1 MSLVLILLLIVLFIV
16 AATAHFKLNPFLT
29 LLCAA
34 FIAAFAYGLPLRD
47 IESTIRGGFGN
58 IMGNIGLVIVLG
70 TLIGVILERTGAA
83 ITMARSII
91 SLLGERFP
99 LLTMSLVG
107 YMVAIPVFCDSGFV
121 ILNSLKRSLARSL
134 KTSPVAMSVALSTGL
149 FATHTLVP
157 PTPGPIAAAGNLGIG
172 GNLGVV
178 MVAGLAFALLAAFSG
193 LLWARRCGNLR
204 SNELAEEQMAGKE
217 RATAEGHNAPSQPC
231 AGASADLPAYL
242 PSSLPPPLLAFM
254 PIVLPILLIC
264 LGSVANFPTEMLGR
278 GALYEALNFLGKP
291 MIALLVGLGLA
302 LFLLRA
308 GNRLQSLGECT
319 EAGIKIAAPIL
330 LVTGAG
336 GAFGAVL
343 AATPLGDYLGSSLSA
358 LGLGVLV
365 PFLVAAALKSAQG
378 SSTVAM
384 VAGSALIAPLLG
396 QLGLD
401 SDAGRVLCVMA
412 IGAGAMTVSHVN
424 DSYFWVVSQFS
435 RMDVATAVRAH
446 TLATLMMGLVTIS
459 AVWLSALILL

>member
-16 AATAHFKLNPFLT
+16 VATAHFKLNPFLT
-29 LLCAA
+29 LLSAA
-34 FIAAFAYGLPLRD
+34 FVAAFAYGLPLRD
-47 IESTIRGGFGN
+47 IESIIRGGFGN
-58 IMGNIGLVIVLG
+58 IMGNIGLVIVVG

-91 SLLGERFP
+91 GLLGERFP

-107 YMVAIPVFCDSGFV
+107 YIVAIPVFCDSGFV
-121 ILNSLKRSLARSL
+121 ILNSLKRSLARTL
-134 KTSPVAMSVALSTGL
+134 TTSPVAMTVALSTGL

-157 PTPGPIAAAGNLGIG
+157 PTPGPIAAAGNLGLG
-172 GNLGVV
+172 GNLGLV
-178 MVAGLAFALLAAFSG
+178 MVAGLAFALLAALGG
-193 LLWARRCGNLR
+193 LFWARRCSQLH
-204 SNELAEEQMAGKE
+204 SDELDQEQ
-217 RATAEGHNAPSQPC
+217 TDDAPD
-231 AGASADLPAYL
+231 ALASVDLPSPA
-242 PSSLPPPLLAFM
+242 LAF
-254 PIVLPILLIC
+254 LPILLPIVLIC
-264 LGSVANFPTEMLGR
+264 LGSLANFPTELLGR

-291 MIALLVGLGLA
+291 MIALLVGLGVA
-302 LFLLRA
+302 LLLLRP
-308 GNRLQSLGECT
+308 GHRLQHLGEYT
-319 EAGIKIAAPIL
+319 ESGLKIAAPIL

-358 LGLGVLV
+358 LGLGLWV
-365 PFLVAAALKSAQG
+365 PFLVATALKCAQG
-378 SSTVAM
+378 SSTVAL
-384 VAGSALIAPLLG
+384 VAGSALIAPLLS

-435 RMDVATAVRAH
+435 RMNVATAVRAH
-446 TLATLMMGLVTIS
+446 TMATLIMGLATMA
-459 AVWLSALILL
+459 AVWLSSLVLL

>member
-1 MSLVLILLLIVLFIV
+1 MSLVLILLMIVLFIV
-16 AATAHFKLNPFLT
+16 VATAHFKLNPFLT

-70 TLIGVILERTGAA
+70 TLIGVILERSGAA

-121 ILNSLKRSLARSL
+121 ILNSLKRSLACSL

-157 PTPGPIAAAGNLGIG
+157 PTPGPIAAAGNLGMG
-172 GNLGVV
+172 GNLGLV
-178 MVAGLAFALLAAFSG
+178 MVAGLVFALL
-193 LLWARRCGNLR
+193 L
-204 SNELAEEQMAGKE
+204 
-217 RATAEGHNAPSQPC
+217 
-231 AGASADLPAYL
+231 LPA
-242 PSSLPPPLLAFM
+242 
-254 PIVLPILLIC
+254 
-264 LGSVANFPTEMLGR
+264 GH
-278 GALYEALNFLGKP
+278 
-291 MIALLVGLGLA
+291 
-302 LFLLRA
+302 
-308 GNRLQSLGECT
+308 RLQRLGECT
-319 EAGIKIAAPIL
+319 ESGIKIAAPIL

-384 VAGSALIAPLLG
+384 VAGSALIAPLLP

-401 SDAGRVLCVMA
+401 SDTGRVLCVMA

-435 RMDVATAVRAH
+435 RMDVATAVRTH
-446 TLATLMMGLVTIS
+446 TMTTLMMGLVTIS
-459 AVWLSALILL
+459 AVWLSSLVLL

>member
-1 MSLVLILLLIVLFIV
+1 MTLILILLMIVVFIV
-16 AATAHFKLNPFLT
+16 VATAHFKLNPFLT

-70 TLIGVILERTGAA
+70 TLIGVILERSGAA

-134 KTSPVAMSVALSTGL
+134 KTSPVAMRVALSTGL

-157 PTPGPIAAAGNLGIG
+157 PTPGPIAAAGNLGMG
-172 GNLGVV
+172 GNLGLV
-178 MVAGLAFALLAAFSG
+178 MVAGLVFALLAAFSG
-193 LLWARRCGNLR
+193 LLWARRCGQLH
-204 SNELAEEQMAGKE
+204 SDELAEDQ
-217 RATAEGHNAPSQPC
+217 
-231 AGASADLPAYL
+231 ADLHADSHADLSL
-242 PSSLPPPLLAFM
+242 PSPLLAFT
-254 PIVLPILLIC
+254 PILLPILLIC
-264 LGSVANFPTEMLGR
+264 LGSVANFPTELLGR

-291 MIALLVGLGLA
+291 MIALLVGLGFA
-302 LFLLRA
+302 LLLLRT
-308 GNRLQSLGECT
+308 GNRLQRLGECT
-319 EAGIKIAAPIL
+319 ETGLKISAPIL

-384 VAGSALIAPLLG
+384 VAGSALIAPLLP

-401 SDAGRVLCVMA
+401 SDTGRVLCVMA

-435 RMDVATAVRAH
+435 RMDVATAVRSH
-446 TLATLMMGLVTIS
+446 TMATLIMGLVIIS
-459 AVWLSALILL
+459 AVWLSSLVLL

>member
-1 MSLVLILLLIVLFIV
+1 MTLILILLMIVLFIV
-16 AATAHFKLNPFLT
+16 VATAHFKLNPFLT

-70 TLIGVILERTGAA
+70 TLIGVILERSGAA
-83 ITMARSII
+83 ITMARSMI

-157 PTPGPIAAAGNLGIG
+157 PTPGPIAAAGNLGMG
-172 GNLGVV
+172 GNLGLV
-178 MVAGLAFALLAAFSG
+178 MVAGLVFALLAAFSG
-193 LLWARRCGNLR
+193 LLWARRCGQLH
-204 SNELAEEQMAGKE
+204 SDELAEDQ
-217 RATAEGHNAPSQPC
+217 
-231 AGASADLPAYL
+231 ADLHADSHADLSL
-242 PSSLPPPLLAFM
+242 PSPLLAFT
-254 PIVLPILLIC
+254 PILLPILLIC
-264 LGSVANFPTEMLGR
+264 LGSVANFPTELLGR

-291 MIALLVGLGLA
+291 MIALLVGLGFA
-302 LFLLRA
+302 LLLLPT
-308 GNRLQSLGECT
+308 GNRLQRLGEST
-319 EAGIKIAAPIL
+319 ENGLKIAAPIL

-358 LGLGVLV
+358 LGLGVWV

-384 VAGSALIAPLLG
+384 VAGSALIAPLLP

-401 SDAGRVLCVMA
+401 SDTGRVLCVMA

-435 RMDVATAVRAH
+435 RMDVATAVRSH
-446 TLATLMMGLVTIS
+446 TMATLIMGLVTIS
-459 AVWLSALILL
+459 AVWLSSLVLL

>member
-1 MSLVLILLLIVLFIV
+1 MTLILILLMIVVFIV
-16 AATAHFKLNPFLT
+16 VATAHFKLNPFLT

-70 TLIGVILERTGAA
+70 TLIGVILERSGAA

-157 PTPGPIAAAGNLGIG
+157 PTPGPIAAAGNLGMG
-172 GNLGVV
+172 GNLGLV
-178 MVAGLAFALLAAFSG
+178 MVAGLVFALLAAFSG
-193 LLWARRCGNLR
+193 LLWARRCGQLH
-204 SNELAEEQMAGKE
+204 SDELAEDQ
-217 RATAEGHNAPSQPC
+217 
-231 AGASADLPAYL
+231 ADLHADSHADLSL
-242 PSSLPPPLLAFM
+242 PSPLLAFT
-254 PIVLPILLIC
+254 PILLPILLIC
-264 LGSVANFPTEMLGR
+264 LGSVANFPTELLGR

-291 MIALLVGLGLA
+291 MIALLVGLGFA
-302 LFLLRA
+302 LLLLRT
-308 GNRLQSLGECT
+308 GNRLQRLGECT
-319 EAGIKIAAPIL
+319 ETGLKISAPIL

-384 VAGSALIAPLLG
+384 VAGSALIAPLLP

-401 SDAGRVLCVMA
+401 SDTGRVLCVMA

-435 RMDVATAVRAH
+435 RMDVATAVRSH
-446 TLATLMMGLVTIS
+446 TMATLIMGLVIIS
-459 AVWLSALILL
+459 AVWLSSLVLL

>member
-1 MSLVLILLLIVLFIV
+1 MTLILILLMIVLFIV
-16 AATAHFKLNPFLT
+16 VATAHFKLNPFLT

-70 TLIGVILERTGAA
+70 TLIGVILERSGAA

-157 PTPGPIAAAGNLGIG
+157 PTPGPIAAAGNLGMG
-172 GNLGVV
+172 GNLGLV
-178 MVAGLAFALLAAFSG
+178 MVAGLVFALLAAFSG
-193 LLWARRCGNLR
+193 LLWARRCGQLH
-204 SNELAEEQMAGKE
+204 SDELAEDQ
-217 RATAEGHNAPSQPC
+217 
-231 AGASADLPAYL
+231 ADLHADSHADLSL
-242 PSSLPPPLLAFM
+242 PSPLLAFT
-254 PIVLPILLIC
+254 PILLPILLIC
-264 LGSVANFPTEMLGR
+264 LGSVANFPTELLGR

-291 MIALLVGLGLA
+291 MIALLVGLCFA
-302 LFLLRA
+302 LLLLRT
-308 GNRLQSLGECT
+308 GNRLQRLGECT
-319 EAGIKIAAPIL
+319 ETGLKISAPIL

-358 LGLGVLV
+358 LGLGVWV

-384 VAGSALIAPLLG
+384 VAGSALIAPLLP

-401 SDAGRVLCVMA
+401 SDTGRVLCVMA

-435 RMDVATAVRAH
+435 RMDVATAVRSH
-446 TLATLMMGLVTIS
+446 TMATLIMGLVTIS
-459 AVWLSALILL
+459 AVWLSSLVLL

>member
-1 MSLVLILLLIVLFIV
+1 MSLVMILLLIVLFIV
-16 AATAHFKLNPFLT
+16 AATAQFKLNPFLT

-47 IESTIRGGFGN
+47 IESTIRGGFGT

-91 SLLGERFP
+91 GLLGERFP

-172 GNLGVV
+172 GNLGLV
-178 MVAGLAFALLAAFSG
+178 MVAGLAFALLAALCG
-193 LLWARRCGNLR
+193 LLWARRCGNLH
-204 SNELAEEQMAGKE
+204 SDELAEAQMLGKE
-217 RATAEGHNAPSQPC
+217 HTTAEGHNVTHKAFMD
-231 AGASADLPAYL
+231 ASAYP
-242 PSSLPPPLLAFM
+242 PSSLPSPLLAFT
-254 PIVLPILLIC
+254 PILLPILLIF
-264 LGSVANFPTEMLGR
+264 LGSVANFPTEPLAR

-291 MIALLVGLGLA
+291 MIALLVGLGFA
-302 LFLLRA
+302 LLLLRA
-308 GNRLQSLGECT
+308 GNRLQGLGECT
-319 EAGIKIAAPIL
+319 ESGIKIAAPIL

-384 VAGSALIAPLLG
+384 VAGSALIAPLLP

-401 SDAGRVLCVMA
+401 SDPGRVLCVMA

>member
-16 AATAHFKLNPFLT
+16 VATAHFKLNPFLT

-70 TLIGVILERTGAA
+70 NLIGVLLERSGAA

-134 KTSPVAMSVALSTGL
+134 KTAPVAMTVALSTGL

-157 PTPGPIAAAGNLGIG
+157 PTPGPIAAAGNLGIS
-172 GNLGVV
+172 GNLGLV
-178 MVAGLAFALLAAFSG
+178 MVAGLMFALLAAFSG
-193 LLWARRCGNLR
+193 LMWARRCGTLH
-204 SNELAEEQMAGKE
+204 SDELAETHAVTDMPDAL
-217 RATAEGHNAPSQPC
+217 TSF
-231 AGASADLPAYL
+231 D
-242 PSSLPPPLLAFM
+242 LPPPLLAFT
-254 PIVLPILLIC
+254 PILLPILLIC
-264 LGSVANFPTEMLGR
+264 LGSVANFPTELLGR
-278 GALYEALNFLGKP
+278 GVLYEALNFLGKP
-291 MIALLVGLGLA
+291 MIALLVGLGFA
-302 LFLLRA
+302 LLLLPI
-308 GNRLQSLGECT
+308 GNRLHRLGECT
-319 EAGIKIAAPIL
+319 ESGLKIAAPIL

-336 GAFGAVL
+336 GAFGAVV

-358 LGLGVLV
+358 LGLGVWV

-384 VAGSALIAPLLG
+384 VAGSALIAPLLV

-401 SDAGRVLCVMA
+401 SDIGRVLCVMA

-446 TLATLMMGLVTIS
+446 TVATLMMGLVTIS
-459 AVWLSALILL
+459 AVWLSSLILL

>member
-1 MSLVLILLLIVLFIV
+1 MTLILILLLIVLLIV
-16 AATAHFKLNPFLT
+16 VATAHFKLNPFLT

-99 LLTMSLVG
+99 LLTLSLVG

-134 KTSPVAMSVALSTGL
+134 KTSPVAMTVALSTGL

-157 PTPGPIAAAGNLGIG
+157 PTPGPIAAAGNLGMG
-172 GNLGVV
+172 GNLGLV
-178 MVAGLAFALLAAFSG
+178 MVAGLVFALMAAFSG
-193 LLWARRCGNLR
+193 LLWARRCGHLH
-204 SNELAEEQMAGKE
+204 SDELAQEHA
-217 RATAEGHNAPSQPC
+217 ATEIPDALTTV
-231 AGASADLPAYL
+231 DLPSPLMAFTPILL
-242 PSSLPPPLLAFM
+242 P
-254 PIVLPILLIC
+254 VLLIC
-264 LGSVANFPTEMLGR
+264 LGSVANFPTDLLGR

-291 MIALLVGLGLA
+291 LVALLLGLGFA
-302 LFLLRA
+302 LLLLRT
-308 GNRLQSLGECT
+308 GHRLQRLSECT
-319 EAGIKIAAPIL
+319 EIGLKISAPIL

-358 LGLGVLV
+358 LGLGVWV

-384 VAGSALIAPLLG
+384 VAGSALIAPLLP

-401 SDAGRVLCVMA
+401 SDTGRVLCVMA

-435 RMDVATAVRAH
+435 RMDVATAVRSH
-446 TLATLMMGLVTIS
+446 TMATLMMGLLTIS
-459 AVWLSALILL
+459 AVWLSSWVLL

>member
-1 MSLVLILLLIVLFIV
+1 VTLILILLLIVLFIV
-16 AATAHFKLNPFLT
+16 VATAHFELNPFLT

-70 TLIGVILERTGAA
+70 TLIGVILERSGAA

-107 YMVAIPVFCDSGFV
+107 YIVAIPVFCDSAFV

-134 KTSPVAMSVALSTGL
+134 KTSPVAITVALSTGL

-172 GNLGVV
+172 DNLGLV

-193 LLWARRCGNLR
+193 LLWAHRCRHLL
-204 SNELAEEQMAGKE
+204 SDELAEDQ
-217 RATAEGHNAPSQPC
+217 
-231 AGASADLPAYL
+231 ADSLIDLTLPT
-242 PSSLPPPLLAFM
+242 PLLAFT
-254 PIVLPILLIC
+254 PLLLPILLIC
-264 LGSVANFPTEMLGR
+264 LGSVANFPTEPLGR
-278 GALYEALNFLGKP
+278 GVLHETLNFLGKP
-291 MIALLVGLGLA
+291 MIALLVGFGFA
-302 LFLLRA
+302 LLLLRT
-308 GNRLQSLGECT
+308 GNRLQRLSECT
-319 EAGIKIAAPIL
+319 ETGLKISAPIL

-365 PFLVAAALKSAQG
+365 PFLVSAALKSAQG

-384 VAGSALIAPLLG
+384 VAGSALIAPLLV

-401 SDAGRVLCVMA
+401 SDIGRVLCVMA
-412 IGAGAMTVSHVN
+412 LGAGAMTVSHVN

-446 TLATLMMGLVTIS
+446 TTATLAMGLITIT
-459 AVWLSALILL
+459 AVWLSSLVLL

>member
-1 MSLVLILLLIVLFIV
+1 MTLILILLMIVLFIV
-16 AATAHFKLNPFLT
+16 VATAHFKLNPFLT

-70 TLIGVILERTGAA
+70 TLIGVILERSGAA

-157 PTPGPIAAAGNLGIG
+157 PTPGPIAAAGNLGMG
-172 GNLGVV
+172 GNLGLV
-178 MVAGLAFALLAAFSG
+178 MVAGLVFALLAAFSG
-193 LLWARRCGNLR
+193 LLWARRCAQLH
-204 SNELAEEQMAGKE
+204 SDELAEDQ
-217 RATAEGHNAPSQPC
+217 
-231 AGASADLPAYL
+231 ADLHADSHADLSL
-242 PSSLPPPLLAFM
+242 PSPLLAFT
-254 PIVLPILLIC
+254 PILLPILLIC
-264 LGSVANFPTEMLGR
+264 LGSVANFPTELLGR
-278 GALYEALNFLGKP
+278 GALYETLNFLGKP
-291 MIALLVGLGLA
+291 MIALLVGLGFA
-302 LFLLRA
+302 LLLLPT
-308 GNRLQSLGECT
+308 GNRLQRLGEST
-319 EAGIKIAAPIL
+319 ENGLKIAAPIL

-358 LGLGVLV
+358 LGLGVWV

-384 VAGSALIAPLLG
+384 VAGSALIAPLLP

-401 SDAGRVLCVMA
+401 SDTGRVLCVMA

-435 RMDVATAVRAH
+435 RMDVATAVRSH
-446 TLATLMMGLVTIS
+446 TMATLIMGLVTIS
-459 AVWLSALILL
+459 AVWLSSLVLL

>member
-16 AATAHFKLNPFLT
+16 VATAHFKLNPFLT
-29 LLCAA
+29 LLSAA
-34 FIAAFAYGLPLRD
+34 FVAAFAYGLPLRD
-47 IESTIRGGFGN
+47 IESIIRGGFGN
-58 IMGNIGLVIVLG
+58 IIGNIGLVIVLG

-91 SLLGERFP
+91 GLLGERFP

-107 YMVAIPVFCDSGFV
+107 YIVAIPVFCDSGFV
-121 ILNSLKRSLARSL
+121 ILNSLKRSLARTL
-134 KTSPVAMSVALSTGL
+134 TTSPVAMTVALSTGL

-157 PTPGPIAAAGNLGIG
+157 PTPGPIAAAGNLGLG
-172 GNLGVV
+172 GNLGLV
-178 MVAGLAFALLAAFSG
+178 MVAGLAFALLAALGG
-193 LLWARRCGNLR
+193 LFWARRCNQLH
-204 SNELAEEQMAGKE
+204 SDELDQEQ
-217 RATAEGHNAPSQPC
+217 TDDAPD
-231 AGASADLPAYL
+231 ALALIDLPSPA
-242 PSSLPPPLLAFM
+242 LAF
-254 PIVLPILLIC
+254 LPILLPIVLIC
-264 LGSVANFPTEMLGR
+264 LGSLANFPTELLGR

-291 MIALLVGLGLA
+291 MIALLVGLGVA
-302 LFLLRA
+302 LLLLRP
-308 GNRLQSLGECT
+308 GHRLQHLGEYT
-319 EAGIKIAAPIL
+319 ESGLKIAAPIL

-358 LGLGVLV
+358 LGLGLWV
-365 PFLVAAALKSAQG
+365 PFLVAAALKCAQG
-378 SSTVAM
+378 SSTVAL
-384 VAGSALIAPLLG
+384 VAGSALIAPLLS

-435 RMDVATAVRAH
+435 RMNVATAVRAH
-446 TLATLMMGLVTIS
+446 TMATLIMGLATMA
-459 AVWLSALILL
+459 AVWLSSLVLL

>member
-1 MSLVLILLLIVLFIV
+1 MSLILILLLIVLFIV
-16 AATAHFKLNPFLT
+16 VATAHFKLNPFLT

-34 FIAAFAYGLPLRD
+34 FVAAFAYGLPLRE

-58 IMGNIGLVIVLG
+58 IMGNLGLVIVLG
-70 TLIGVILERTGAA
+70 TLIGVILERSGAA

-157 PTPGPIAAAGNLGIG
+157 PTPGPIAAAGNLGMG
-172 GNLGVV
+172 GNLGLV
-178 MVAGLAFALLAAFSG
+178 MVAGLVFALLAAFSG
-193 LLWARRCGNLR
+193 LLWARRCGQLH
-204 SNELAEEQMAGKE
+204 SDELAEDQ
-217 RATAEGHNAPSQPC
+217 AELHADSH
-231 AGASADLPAYL
+231 ADLSL
-242 PSSLPPPLLAFM
+242 PSPLLAFT
-254 PIVLPILLIC
+254 PILLPILLIC
-264 LGSVANFPTEMLGR
+264 LGSVANFPTELLGR
-278 GALYEALNFLGKP
+278 GAMYEALNFLGKP
-291 MIALLVGLGLA
+291 MIALLVGLGFA
-302 LFLLRA
+302 LLLLRT
-308 GNRLQSLGECT
+308 GHRLQRLGECT
-319 EAGIKIAAPIL
+319 ETGLKISAPIL

-384 VAGSALIAPLLG
+384 VAGSALIAPLLP

-401 SDAGRVLCVMA
+401 SDTGRVLCVMA

-435 RMDVATAVRAH
+435 GMDVATAVRSH
-446 TLATLMMGLVTIS
+446 TMATLIMGLVTIS
-459 AVWLSALILL
+459 AVWLSSLVLF

>member
-1 MSLVLILLLIVLFIV
+1 MTLILILLMIVLFIV
-16 AATAHFKLNPFLT
+16 VATAHFKLNPFLT

-70 TLIGVILERTGAA
+70 TLIGVILERSGAA

-157 PTPGPIAAAGNLGIG
+157 PTPGPIAAAGNLGMG
-172 GNLGVV
+172 GNLGLV
-178 MVAGLAFALLAAFSG
+178 MVAGLVFALLAAFSG
-193 LLWARRCGNLR
+193 LLWARRCGQLH
-204 SNELAEEQMAGKE
+204 SDELAEDQ
-217 RATAEGHNAPSQPC
+217 
-231 AGASADLPAYL
+231 ADLHADSHADLSL
-242 PSSLPPPLLAFM
+242 PSPLLAFT
-254 PIVLPILLIC
+254 PILLPILLIC
-264 LGSVANFPTEMLGR
+264 LGSVANFPTELLGR

-291 MIALLVGLGLA
+291 MIALLVGLGFA
-302 LFLLRA
+302 LLLLRT
-308 GNRLQSLGECT
+308 GNRLQRLGECT
-319 EAGIKIAAPIL
+319 ETGLKISAPIL

-384 VAGSALIAPLLG
+384 VAGSALIAPLLP

-401 SDAGRVLCVMA
+401 SDTGRVLCVMA

-435 RMDVATAVRAH
+435 RMDVATAVRSH
-446 TLATLMMGLVTIS
+446 TMATLIMGLVTIS
-459 AVWLSALILL
+459 AVWLSSLVLL

>member
-1 MSLVLILLLIVLFIV
+1 MTLILILLMIVVFIV
-16 AATAHFKLNPFLT
+16 VATAHFKLNPFLT

-70 TLIGVILERTGAA
+70 TLIGVILERSGAA

-157 PTPGPIAAAGNLGIG
+157 PTPGPIAAAGNLGMG
-172 GNLGVV
+172 GNLGLV
-178 MVAGLAFALLAAFSG
+178 MVAGLVFALLAAFSG
-193 LLWARRCGNLR
+193 LLWARRCGQLH
-204 SNELAEEQMAGKE
+204 SDELAEDQ
-217 RATAEGHNAPSQPC
+217 
-231 AGASADLPAYL
+231 ADLHADSHADLSL
-242 PSSLPPPLLAFM
+242 PSPLLAFT
-254 PIVLPILLIC
+254 PILLPILLIC
-264 LGSVANFPTEMLGR
+264 LGSVANFPTELLGR

-291 MIALLVGLGLA
+291 MIALLVGLCFA
-302 LFLLRA
+302 LLLLRT
-308 GNRLQSLGECT
+308 GNRLQRLGECT
-319 EAGIKIAAPIL
+319 ETGLKISAPIL

-384 VAGSALIAPLLG
+384 VAGSALIAPLLP

-401 SDAGRVLCVMA
+401 SDTGRVLCVMA

-435 RMDVATAVRAH
+435 RMDVANAVRSH
-446 TLATLMMGLVTIS
+446 TMATLIMGLVTIS
-459 AVWLSALILL
+459 AVWLSSLVLL

>member
-1 MSLVLILLLIVLFIV
+1 MSLVLILLMIVLFIV
-16 AATAHFKLNPFLT
+16 IATAHFKLNPFLT

-34 FIAAFAYGLPLRD
+34 LIAAFAYGLPLRD
-47 IESTIRGGFGN
+47 IESTIRSGFGN

-83 ITMARSII
+83 ITMARTII

-134 KTSPVAMSVALSTGL
+134 KTAPVAMSVALSTGL

-157 PTPGPIAAAGNLGIG
+157 PTPGPIAAAGNLGMG
-172 GNLGVV
+172 SNLGLV
-178 MVAGLAFALLAAFSG
+178 MVAGLACALLAALSG
-193 LLWARRCGNLR
+193 LVWARRCSTLH
-204 SNELAEEQMAGKE
+204 SDELADEY
-217 RATAEGHNAPSQPC
+217 TAAEIPDALTSF
-231 AGASADLPAYL
+231 DLP
-242 PSSLPPPLLAFM
+242 SPLLAFT
-254 PIVLPILLIC
+254 PILLPILLIC

-278 GALYEALNFLGKP
+278 GALYEVLNFLGKP
-291 MIALLVGLGLA
+291 MIALMVGVGCA
-302 LFLLRA
+302 LLLLKK
-308 GNRLQSLGECT
+308 GKRLQSLGDCT
-319 EAGIKIAAPIL
+319 ESGLKIAAPIL

-384 VAGSALIAPLLG
+384 VAGSALIAPLLP
-396 QLGLD
+396 QLGLE
-401 SDAGRVLCVMA
+401 SDVGRVLCVMA

-446 TLATLMMGLVTIS
+446 TMATLVMGLVTIT
-459 AVWLSALILL
+459 AVWMTSLLLL

>member
-1 MSLVLILLLIVLFIV
+1 MSLVLILLMIVLFIV
-16 AATAHFKLNPFLT
+16 VATAHFKLNPFLT

-83 ITMARSII
+83 ITMARTII

-99 LLTMSLVG
+99 LLTLSLVG
-107 YMVAIPVFCDSGFV
+107 YIVSIPVFCDSGFV
-121 ILNSLKRSLARSL
+121 ILNSLKRSLARTL
-134 KTSPVAMSVALSTGL
+134 KASPVAMTVALSTGL

-157 PTPGPIAAAGNLGIG
+157 PTPGPIAAAGNLGMG
-172 GNLGVV
+172 DNLGLV
-178 MVAGLAFALLAAFSG
+178 MLAGLAFALLAAFSG
-193 LLWARRCGNLR
+193 LFWARRCSHLH
-204 SNELAEEQMAGKE
+204 SDELEQETE
-217 RATAEGHNAPSQPC
+217 REHTSPELQDAPTPV
-231 AGASADLPAYL
+231 D
-242 PSSLPPPLLAFM
+242 LPPPALAFT
-254 PIVLPILLIC
+254 PILLPILLIC
-264 LGSVANFPTEMLGR
+264 LGSVANFPSELLGQ
-278 GALYEALNFLGKP
+278 GTLYESLNFLGKP
-291 MIALLVGLGLA
+291 MIALLVGLGFA
-302 LFLLRA
+302 LLLLRP
-308 GNRLQSLGECT
+308 GSRLKSLGECT
-319 EAGIKIAAPIL
+319 DSGLRIAAPIL

-343 AATPLGDYLGSSLSA
+343 AATPLGDYLGSTLST
-358 LGLGVLV
+358 LGLGVFA

-378 SSTVAM
+378 SSTVAL
-384 VAGSALIAPLLG
+384 VAGSALIAPLLS

-401 SDAGRVLCVMA
+401 SDTGRVLCVMA

-435 RMDVATAVRAH
+435 RMNVATAVRAH
-446 TLATLMMGLVTIS
+446 TVATLLMGLVTIT
-459 AVWLSALILL
+459 AVWLSSLVML

>member
-1 MSLVLILLLIVLFIV
+1 MTLILILLLIVLLIV
-16 AATAHFKLNPFLT
+16 VATAHFKLNPFLT

-157 PTPGPIAAAGNLGIG
+157 PTPGPIAAAGNLGMG
-172 GNLGVV
+172 GNLGLV
-178 MVAGLAFALLAAFSG
+178 MVAGLVFALMAAFSG
-193 LLWARRCGNLR
+193 LLWARRCGQLH
-204 SNELAEEQMAGKE
+204 SDELAQEHA
-217 RATAEGHNAPSQPC
+217 ATEIPDALTTV
-231 AGASADLPAYL
+231 DLPSPLMAFTPILL
-242 PSSLPPPLLAFM
+242 P
-254 PIVLPILLIC
+254 VLLIC
-264 LGSVANFPTEMLGR
+264 LGSVANFPTDLLGR

-291 MIALLVGLGLA
+291 LVALLLGLGFA
-302 LFLLRA
+302 LLLLRT
-308 GNRLQSLGECT
+308 GHRLQRLSECT
-319 EAGIKIAAPIL
+319 EIGLKISAPIL

-358 LGLGVLV
+358 LGLGVWV

-384 VAGSALIAPLLG
+384 VAGSALIAPLLP

-401 SDAGRVLCVMA
+401 ADTGRVLCVMA

-435 RMDVATAVRAH
+435 RMDVVTAVRSH
-446 TLATLMMGLVTIS
+446 TMATLIMGLVTIS
-459 AVWLSALILL
+459 AVWLSSLVLL

>member
-1 MSLVLILLLIVLFIV
+1 MSLVLILLMIVLFIV
-16 AATAHFKLNPFLT
+16 LATARFKLNPFLT

-83 ITMARSII
+83 ITMARTII
-91 SLLGERFP
+91 NLLGERFP
-99 LLTMSLVG
+99 LLTLSLVG

-134 KTSPVAMSVALSTGL
+134 KTSPVAMTVALSTGL

-157 PTPGPIAAAGNLGIG
+157 PTPGPIAAAGNLGMG
-172 GNLGVV
+172 DNLGVV
-178 MVAGLAFALLAAFSG
+178 MVAGLAFALLAALGG
-193 LLWARRCGNLR
+193 LFWARRCSHLL
-204 SNELAEEQMAGKE
+204 SDELAHS
-217 RATAEGHNAPSQPC
+217 ATDIPDTPTPVE
-231 AGASADLPAYL
+231 L
-242 PSSLPPPLLAFM
+242 PSPLLAFT
-254 PIVLPILLIC
+254 PILLPILLIC
-264 LGSVANFPTEMLGR
+264 LGSVANFPTELLGR
-278 GALYEALNFLGKP
+278 GTLYEALNFLGKP
-291 MIALLVGLGLA
+291 MVALLVGLGVA
-302 LFLLRA
+302 LLLLRP
-308 GNRLQSLGECT
+308 GSRLKSLGEHT
-319 EAGIKIAAPIL
+319 ESGLKIAAPIL

-343 AATPLGDYLGSSLSA
+343 AATPLGDYLGSTLSA
-358 LGLGVLV
+358 LGLGVFA

-384 VAGSALIAPLLG
+384 VAGSALIAPLLP
-396 QLGLD
+396 QLGLNSD
-401 SDAGRVLCVMA
+401 SGRVLCVMA

-435 RMDVATAVRAH
+435 RMNVATAVRAH
-446 TLATLMMGLVTIS
+446 TVATLIMGLVTIT
-459 AVWLSALILL
+459 AVWLSSLVLL

>member
-1 MSLVLILLLIVLFIV
+1 MTLILILLMIVLFIV
-16 AATAHFKLNPFLT
+16 VATAHFKLNPFLT

-70 TLIGVILERTGAA
+70 TLIGVILERSGAA

-157 PTPGPIAAAGNLGIG
+157 PTPGPIAAAGNLGMG
-172 GNLGVV
+172 GNLGLV
-178 MVAGLAFALLAAFSG
+178 MVAGLVFALLAAFSG
-193 LLWARRCGNLR
+193 LLWARRCAQLH
-204 SNELAEEQMAGKE
+204 SDELAEDQ
-217 RATAEGHNAPSQPC
+217 
-231 AGASADLPAYL
+231 ADLHADSHADLSL
-242 PSSLPPPLLAFM
+242 PSPLLAFT
-254 PIVLPILLIC
+254 PILLPILLIC
-264 LGSVANFPTEMLGR
+264 LGSVANFTTELLGR
-278 GALYEALNFLGKP
+278 GALYETLNFLGKP
-291 MIALLVGLGLA
+291 MIALLVGLGFA
-302 LFLLRA
+302 LLLLRT
-308 GNRLQSLGECT
+308 GNRLQRLGECT
-319 EAGIKIAAPIL
+319 ETGLKISAPIL

-384 VAGSALIAPLLG
+384 VAGSALIAPLLP

-401 SDAGRVLCVMA
+401 SDTGRVLCVMA

-435 RMDVATAVRAH
+435 RMDVATAVRSH
-446 TLATLMMGLVTIS
+446 TMATLIMGLVTIS
-459 AVWLSALILL
+459 AVWLSSLVLL

>member
-1 MSLVLILLLIVLFIV
+1 MSLVLILLMIVLFIV
-16 AATAHFKLNPFLT
+16 VATAHFKLNPFLT

-83 ITMARSII
+83 ITMARTII

-99 LLTMSLVG
+99 LLTLSLVG
-107 YMVAIPVFCDSGFV
+107 YIVSIPVFCDSGFV
-121 ILNSLKRSLARSL
+121 ILNSLKRSLARTL
-134 KTSPVAMSVALSTGL
+134 NASPVAMTVALSTGL

-157 PTPGPIAAAGNLGIG
+157 PTPGPIAAAGNLGMG
-172 GNLGVV
+172 DNLGLV
-178 MVAGLAFALLAAFSG
+178 MAAGLAFALLAAFSG
-193 LLWARRCGNLR
+193 LFWAQRCSHLH
-204 SNELAEEQMAGKE
+204 SDELEQKAELTHTSSEVPD
-217 RATAEGHNAPSQPC
+217 APTPV
-231 AGASADLPAYL
+231 DLPS
-242 PSSLPPPLLAFM
+242 PVLAFT
-254 PIVLPILLIC
+254 PILLPIMLIC
-264 LGSVANFPTEMLGR
+264 LGSVANFPSELPGQGT
-278 GALYEALNFLGKP
+278 LYETLNFLGKP
-291 MIALLVGLGLA
+291 MNALLVGLGFA
-302 LFLLRA
+302 LLLLRS
-308 GNRLQSLGECT
+308 GSRLKSLGECT
-319 EAGIKIAAPIL
+319 DSGLRIAAPIL

-343 AATPLGDYLGSSLSA
+343 AVTPVGDYLGSTLST
-358 LGLGVLV
+358 LGLGVFA

-378 SSTVAM
+378 SSTVAL
-384 VAGSALIAPLLG
+384 VAGSALIAPLLS

-401 SDAGRVLCVMA
+401 SDTGRVLCVMA

-435 RMDVATAVRAH
+435 RMNVATAVRAH
-446 TLATLMMGLVTIS
+446 TMATLIMGLVTIT
-459 AVWLSALILL
+459 AVWLSALVML